1 MARDRL
7 GELPMLVQNIWA
19 RQDRISP
26 AAHADGLPAKIAVH
40 TIDGAGH
47 MAHMEAAGEVNHLIG
62 AFID

>member
-1 MARDRL
+1 
-7 GELPMLVQNIWA
+7 MLVQNIWA

>member
-1 MARDRL
+1 
-7 GELPMLVQNIWA
+7 MLVQIIWA
-19 RQDRISP
+19 RQDRILP